1 MFSYFLPPITNTRP
15 ALSVT
20 LEEVYEM
27 IISEKW
33 AQTTRSLRSLRKG
46 EQADFKRRQLPF
58 VTFSGIFSARHSEH
72 IVRHS
77 GLMCFDFDHVG
88 DEIAVRKLQ
97 QLLVADPTLNV
108 QLAFRSPSGDGLK
121 VVVECFSLTDN
132 ANKLIRWHN
141 AQYAHIASYIE
152 QKYNVKVDKTN
163 DIARACFLCH
173 DPKAYYNSQLKKSV
187 LSVGDNSN
195 PDGTRSVN
203 QRSLSQ
209 RRTNGHAR
217 REVKNSVRNKNSEG
231 VKSVESVE
239 RFSRSERANKS
250 SPPVLGGVPEGGGG
264 LLSVSSVKSV
274 GDNHSE
280 GVTSVK
286 SVNQR
291 SLSPWRE
298 NSVRDKKISVRDKKI
313 SVKDKE
319 ISVRDK
325 TSVEEK
331 TLEMALRRIEL
342 HHIDVTTHYHDW
354 YRIGMALASHYGE
367 AGRDYYHRISRF
379 YPRYTPLETNQQYDR
394 CLRYNTYRIR
404 LGTLFYLLNI

>member
-1 MFSYFLPPITNTRP
+1 
-15 ALSVT
+15 
-20 LEEVYEM
+20 M

-152 QKYNVKVDKTN
+152 QRYNMKVDKTN

-173 DPKAYYNSQLKKSV
+173 DQKAYYNSQFIIHNSQLKKSV
-187 LSVGDNSN
+187 EI
-195 PDGTRSVN
+195 
-203 QRSLSQ
+203 QRALLTKS
-209 RRTNGHAR
+209 
-217 REVKNSVRNKNSEG
+217 NSESLNPNG
-231 VKSVESVE
+231 KKS
-239 RFSRSERANKS
+239 FK
-250 SPPVLGGVPEGGGG
+250 
-264 LLSVSSVKSV
+264 SVKSV

-280 GVTSVK
+280 GVTSVR
-286 SVNQR
+286 SV
-291 SLSPWRE
+291 
-298 NSVRDKKISVRDKKI
+298 NSVR
-313 SVKDKE
+313 DKE

-325 TSVEEK
+325 HPVVHQPLTINQ
-331 TLEMALRRIEL
+331 TLESAIQLLET
-342 HHIDVTTHYHDW
+342 HAIDITTQYHDW

-367 AGRDYYHRISRF
+367 VGRNYYHRISRF
-379 YPRYTPLETNQQYDR
+379 YPRYTIEETNKQYNL
-394 CLRYNTYRIR
+394 CLKYNNYRIK
-404 LGTLFYLLNI
+404 LGTIFYLINHQLHHITHKTPIKV

>member
-15 ALSVT
+15 AISVT

-108 QLAFRSPSGDGLK
+108 QLAFCSPSGDGLK

-141 AQYAHIASYIE
+141 ALYAHIASYIE
-152 QKYNVKVDKTN
+152 QRYNVKVDKTN

-187 LSVGDNSN
+187 LSVGNINSAWHAKRN
-195 PDGTRSVN
+195 SVGSVN
-203 QRSLSQ
+203 QRSLSPW
-209 RRTNGHAR
+209 
-217 REVKNSVRNKNSEG
+217 RENSVRDKKNSVRDKENAEASPAS
-231 VKSVESVE
+231 KSVESVE

-250 SPPVLGGVPEGGGG
+250 SPPELGGVPEPTVLSRMAKNGGGG
-264 LLSVSSVKSV
+264 LLSVSSV
-274 GDNHSE
+274 
-280 GVTSVK
+280 
-286 SVNQR
+286 NQR
-291 SLSPWRE
+291 SLSLWRE
-298 NSVRDKKISVRDKKI
+298 KSVGDKSNSD
-313 SVKDKE
+313 
-319 ISVRDK
+319 
-325 TSVEEK
+325 
-331 TLEMALRRIEL
+331 A
-342 HHIDVTTHYHDW
+342 
-354 YRIGMALASHYGE
+354 
-367 AGRDYYHRISRF
+367 
-379 YPRYTPLETNQQYDR
+379 
-394 CLRYNTYRIR
+394 
-404 LGTLFYLLNI
+404 

>member
-1 MFSYFLPPITNTRP
+1 
-15 ALSVT
+15 
-20 LEEVYEM
+20 M

-121 VVVECFSLTDN
+121 VVVECFSLTNN

-173 DPKAYYNSQLKKSV
+173 DPQAYYNSQLKKSM
-187 LSVGDNSN
+187 L
-195 PDGTRSVN
+195 
-203 QRSLSQ
+203 
-209 RRTNGHAR
+209 
-217 REVKNSVRNKNSEG
+217 
-231 VKSVESVE
+231 
-239 RFSRSERANKS
+239 
-250 SPPVLGGVPEGGGG
+250 
-264 LLSVSSVKSV
+264 SV

-280 GVTSVK
+280 GVTSVRSVSSVRDKKISVRDKEISVSDKENADAKKTVEIQRALLTK
-286 SVNQR
+286 SNSESLNPNQR

-298 NSVRDKKISVRDKKI
+298 NSVREKI
-313 SVKDKE
+313 
-319 ISVRDK
+319 
-325 TSVEEK
+325 
-331 TLEMALRRIEL
+331 
-342 HHIDVTTHYHDW
+342 
-354 YRIGMALASHYGE
+354 
-367 AGRDYYHRISRF
+367 
-379 YPRYTPLETNQQYDR
+379 TPCER
-394 CLRYNTYRIR
+394 
-404 LGTLFYLLNI
+404 

>member
-20 LEEVYEM
+20 LEKVYEM

-152 QKYNVKVDKTN
+152 QRYNVKVDKTN

-173 DPKAYYNSQLKKSV
+173 DPKAYIRQSKVYGQQSTEESRRDNRPQAEFKFNPYKNNYRQELEFHRNDITQAGVSTPVHKSPTQPKPRRGDRENSVGVTSVEIQRALLTKSNSESLNPNGKKSFKSV
-187 LSVGDNSN
+187 QSVGENSN
-195 PDGTRSVN
+195 PDGTRSVI
-203 QRSLSQ
+203 
-209 RRTNGHAR
+209 
-217 REVKNSVRNKNSEG
+217 
-231 VKSVESVE
+231 
-239 RFSRSERANKS
+239 
-250 SPPVLGGVPEGGGG
+250 
-264 LLSVSSVKSV
+264 
-274 GDNHSE
+274 
-280 GVTSVK
+280 
-286 SVNQR
+286 
-291 SLSPWRE
+291 PW
-298 NSVRDKKISVRDKKI
+298 V
-313 SVKDKE
+313 
-319 ISVRDK
+319 
-325 TSVEEK
+325 
-331 TLEMALRRIEL
+331 
-342 HHIDVTTHYHDW
+342 
-354 YRIGMALASHYGE
+354 
-367 AGRDYYHRISRF
+367 
-379 YPRYTPLETNQQYDR
+379 Q
-394 CLRYNTYRIR
+394 
-404 LGTLFYLLNI
+404 

>member
-33 AQTTRSLRSLRKG
+33 AQTTRSLRSFRKG

-152 QKYNVKVDKTN
+152 QRYNVKVDKTN

-173 DPKAYYNSQLKKSV
+173 DPKAYYNSQFIIHNSQLKKSV
-187 LSVGDNSN
+187 LSVGDKI
-195 PDGTRSVN
+195 
-203 QRSLSQ
+203 SQ
-209 RRTNGHAR
+209 SD
-217 REVKNSVRNKNSEG
+217 KNSVH
-231 VKSVESVE
+231 
-239 RFSRSERANKS
+239 FS
-250 SPPVLGGVPEGGGG
+250 P
-264 LLSVSSVKSV
+264 
-274 GDNHSE
+274 
-280 GVTSVK
+280 
-286 SVNQR
+286 
-291 SLSPWRE
+291 SL
-298 NSVRDKKISVRDKKI
+298 KTIG
-313 SVKDKE
+313 
-319 ISVRDK
+319 SVRDK

-331 TLEMALRRIEL
+331 TLETAVHRIEQL
-342 HHIDVTTHYHDW
+342 GIDVTVHYHDW

-394 CLRYNTYRIR
+394 CLRYNTHRIR
-404 LGTLFYLLNI
+404 LGTLFYLLNR